1 MDNTVKQH
9 SFPACFVKLPPH
21 TEGRRA
27 AFYLAAEEYIA
38 AHLPEDN
45 YLFTWQLS
53 PTVVM
58 GRNQV
63 AHQEINLDFCRAE
76 GIDVIRR
83 KSGGG
88 CIFADRNNIMV
99 SLVTGGGPVEPLFEE
114 YAAVVAEG
122 LCRLGA
128 EVTVA
133 GRNDIVMRNGG
144 KVCGNAF
151 YHMPQRNIVHGTMLY
166 DTDMRLMSGALCPD
180 PVKLK
185 AAGVASV
192 RSRIGLLKEQLGF
205 GVERLR
211 TELRHILCNRT
222 VSLDDTQIAD
232 IEKIEAGYYEPEYLF
247 GQTAHADITCSARIE
262 GCGRLNLNFSLKG
275 TLIEQVRLT
284 GDFFSNGEAETAFNH
299 AFRGVVFTP
308 DCIRQAINRN
318 HPEQSVR
325 NLSPEDLL
333 RLISTYKSQE
343 NPS

>member
-1 MDNTVKQH
+1 MDSTVRQH
-9 SFPACFVKLPPH
+9 SFPACFVELPAH

-38 AHLPEDN
+38 ACFPEDS
-45 YLFTWQLS
+45 YLFTWQLH

-63 AHQEINLDFCRAE
+63 AHQEIDLDFCRAE

-88 CIFADRNNIMV
+88 CIFADRNNIMI
-99 SLVTGGGPVEPLFEE
+99 SLVTGKGPVEPLFRE
-114 YAAVVAEG
+114 YAGTVAGG

-128 EVTVA
+128 EVSVS
-133 GRNDIVMRNGG
+133 GRNDIVLKDGR

-185 AAGVASV
+185 SAGVASV
-192 RSRIGLLKEQLGF
+192 RSRIGTLKNQLGF
-205 GVERLR
+205 DVGRLR
-211 TELRHILCNRT
+211 MELRHILCDRT
-222 VSLDDTQIAD
+222 VHIDDGQISH
-232 IEKIEAGYYEPEYLF
+232 IEKIESGYYAPEYLF
-247 GQTAHADITCSARIE
+247 GQTAHADITCSGRIE
-262 GCGRLNLNFSLKG
+262 GCGRLNLAFSLKG
-275 TLIEQVRLT
+275 TLIEQVKLS
-284 GDFFSNGEAETAFNH
+284 GDFFCNGDTEAAFNH
-299 AFRGVVFTP
+299 AFRGIVFTRAG
-308 DCIRQAINRN
+308 IMQAINRN

-325 NLSPEDLL
+325 NLKAEDLIE
-333 RLISTYKSQE
+333 LIGRYKAPG
-343 NPS
+343 NP